1 MYNISKQKLKE
12 TLPKVDLN
20 VSFLTKLPEDIRM
33 EVIENFDQQQ
43 RDLNNMVFIFI
54 NLAVI
59 RNFFNLLFLI
69 INVIKILNMNIK
81 HFK

>member
-81 HFK
+81 NFK